1 MSKMKQTLPL
11 VAAALVLT
19 TGSFIGPSFIQPEAV
34 AASEPATPTTTTTT
48 TPTTPSH
55 LVGTRTAARTPAELL
70 TLLGER
76 IKAKDVEGIIA
87 LHEPEAAIV
96 DYDGSIVR
104 GHAAIRAF
112 YIEWFKLDPVLTV
125 NPLQTVVAGGWRTW
139 DGKTRDRTASIM
151 GDYSLTQNAA
161 DGTRETFTGAFCDT
175 VKEQWDGSWLYIQD
189 NPYPPHG
196 GPAPTAAH
204 H

>member
-1 MSKMKQTLPL
+1 MSKMKHTLPL

-34 AASEPATPTTTTTT
+34 AASKPAATTT
-48 TPTTPSH
+48 TPAPSH
-55 LVGTRTAARTPAELL
+55 VIGARTAARTPAELL
-70 TLLGER
+70 MILGER
-76 IKAKDVEGIIA
+76 IKNKDVEGIIA
-87 LHEPEAAIV
+87 LHEPEAAV
-96 DYDGSIVR
+96 VNYDGSLVQ

-112 YIEWFKLDPVLTV
+112 YIEWFKSDPVLTV
-125 NPLQTVVAGGWRTW
+125 NPRQTVTAGGWRTW

-151 GDYSLTQNAA
+151 GDYTLTQNAA

-175 VKEQWDGSWLYIQD
+175 VKEQWDGSWLYLQD